1 MSKITLHRDD
11 LERILE
17 VVDKIN
23 PVDSMRL
30 GAGYVTIHQH
40 SKCEIGSKVD
50 VILSTHLD
58 GIPGEFT
65 VSIIDEENW

>member
-1 MSKITLHRDD
+1 MSKITLHRDY
-11 LERILE
+11 LQHILD

-30 GAGYVTIHQH
+30 GAGYVTIHEH
-40 SKCEIGSKVD
+40 SKCEVGSKVD
-50 VILSTHLD
+50 IIVGTHVD

-65 VSIIDEENW
+65 VSIINEGNW